1 MLTNKPGFP
10 AFDEWA
16 RMSEQE
22 QDAVLARMESAR
34 RRKGW
39 LLLGACGAGLFAL
52 AWSFFQYLFS

>member
-22 QDAVLARMESAR
+22 QDALLARIESAR

-39 LLLGACGAGLFAL
+39 LLLGACGTGLFAL
-52 AWSFFQYLFS
+52 AWGLFRFLSS